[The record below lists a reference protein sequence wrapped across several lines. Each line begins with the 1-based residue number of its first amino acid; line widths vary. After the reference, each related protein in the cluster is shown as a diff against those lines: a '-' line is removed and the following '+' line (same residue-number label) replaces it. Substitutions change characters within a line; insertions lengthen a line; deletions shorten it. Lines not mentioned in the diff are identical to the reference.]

1 MDQEHVIQVNHL
13 ASQASQTGTSSG
25 PPEFTRR
32 KNWSQN
38 VLEELRD
45 IVHVLG
51 SDLCLLYCSP
61 ATRECLGYQP
71 TELTGHVFT
80 EFLHVDDTDSF
91 VRDFQTDRRIR
102 TVYRFL
108 RKDGKYV
115 TLESRG
121 HFYKS
126 YFFGTA
132 RCVPTETTRMMD
144 RFLDVRME
152 NDRLRQRLQWVK
164 AQASKERACSG
175 EQAPET
181 SESTVESRFEEEDV
195 DELFAAVSHP
205 NVYTLGVLHSFGA
218 TESVNLFTGL
228 QFDLGERSRGI
239 SMGLEGDLFNTVMPP
254 EMGDEGSNETSG
266 LKMGK
271 KVRARKRE
279 EDVDVFYREEDK
291 ISLGF
296 VQTVAGRMHPNGE
309 GDPMAPRRKMR
320 STA

>member
-13 ASQASQTGTSSG
+13 ASQASSVCSSQTGTSSG

-61 ATRECLGYQP
+61 ATCECLGYQP

-91 VRDFQTDRRIR
+91 VRDFQTGRQIR

-115 TLESRG
+115 MLESRG

-132 RCVPTETTRMMD
+132 RCVPTETAGRMD
-144 RFLDVRME
+144 RFLEVRME

-164 AQASKERACSG
+164 AQASSG
-175 EQAPET
+175 EQAAET
-181 SESTVESRFEEEDV
+181 SESIVESGFEDV

-205 NVYTLGVLHSFGA
+205 NVYTLGVLNSFGA

-228 QFDLGERSRGI
+228 QFDLGERSHGI
-239 SMGLEGDLFNTVMPP
+239 SMGLEGDLFNTVMLP

-266 LKMGK
+266 LKRGK
-271 KVRARKRE
+271 KRKGQDQPRICT
-279 EDVDVFYREEDK
+279 DC
-291 ISLGF
+291 
-296 VQTVAGRMHPNGE
+296 GRTDAPEWRRGPNG
-309 GDPMAPRRKMR
+309 PK
-320 STA
+320 T

>member
-1 MDQEHVIQVNHL
+1 MDQAHVIQVNHL
-13 ASQASQTGTSSG
+13 ASQASQTGTFSG

-51 SDLCLLYCSP
+51 PDLCLLYCSP

-71 TELTGHVFT
+71 TELTGQVFT
-80 EFLHVDDTDSF
+80 EFLHVDDTASF

-115 TLESRG
+115 TLESHG

-132 RCVPTETTRMMD
+132 RCVPTETARRMD

-164 AQASKERACSG
+164 AEASQGRPL
-175 EQAPET
+175 PET

-195 DELFAAVSHP
+195 DALFAAVSHP

-254 EMGDEGSNETSG
+254 EMGDESSNETRG
-266 LKMGK
+266 LKRGK
-271 KVRARKRE
+271 KRRGQDQPRICT
-279 EDVDVFYREEDK
+279 DC
-291 ISLGF
+291 
-296 VQTVAGRMHPNGE
+296 GRTDAAEWRTGPNG
-309 GDPMAPRRKMR
+309 PK
-320 STA
+320 T